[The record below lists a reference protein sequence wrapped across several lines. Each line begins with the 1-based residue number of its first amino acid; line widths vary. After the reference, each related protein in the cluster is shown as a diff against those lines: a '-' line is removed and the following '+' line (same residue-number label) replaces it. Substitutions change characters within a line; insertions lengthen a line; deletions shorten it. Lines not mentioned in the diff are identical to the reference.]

1 MPKLRGHS
9 LAAAERREAEHERGH
24 RLEAVIRSFRTVPTV
39 VWGRLGASAKS

>member
-24 RLEAVIRSFRTVPTV
+24 RLEAVIRAVPTV